1 MFPPSGFSLSFSLS
15 LKVLWLLSPG
25 RVHCESR
32 TRLYYV
38 VSATLAIGDNEDHI
52 SCYKASE
59 WFDSVPG
66 FESHHCSFF
75 LHRLNYFIKLH
86 LLAGFFC
93 FQPPLLNSA
102 LLLAFTALA
111 WLRFT
116 FLQWRD
122 FRFLSAYRNRKPS
135 SHGWLLHLEPCRSPG
150 FKLTHCLV
158 ILIHF

>member
-1 MFPPSGFSLSFSLS
+1 MFSPSGFSSLS
-15 LKVLWLLSPG
+15 PKVVWLLSLG
-25 RVHCESR
+25 WGHCQSR
-32 TRLYYV
+32 TRLHYV
-38 VSATLAIGDNEDHI
+38 VSATLANGDNKGHI
-52 SCYKASE
+52 SCYKASK
-59 WFDSVPG
+59 WLDSVPG
-66 FESHHCSFF
+66 SQSYLSSF
-75 LHRLNYFIKLH
+75 LLRRHNYFIKLH

-102 LLLAFTALA
+102 LLLAFTQLA
-111 WLRFT
+111 WLRFP

-135 SHGWLLHLEPCRSPG
+135 SHDWLLHLESCRSPG